1 MRGGEEAEGKPWAAW
16 GGDGEE
22 RRGKGRKGNGRGKG
36 ILYPGEGGL
45 CTGVIVGAPLALGE
59 HGR

>member
-22 RRGKGRKGNGRGKG
+22 RRGKGRRGMGGGRGFYT
-36 ILYPGEGGL
+36 LRRAVYAPG
-45 CTGVIVGAPLALGE
+45 
-59 HGR
+59 